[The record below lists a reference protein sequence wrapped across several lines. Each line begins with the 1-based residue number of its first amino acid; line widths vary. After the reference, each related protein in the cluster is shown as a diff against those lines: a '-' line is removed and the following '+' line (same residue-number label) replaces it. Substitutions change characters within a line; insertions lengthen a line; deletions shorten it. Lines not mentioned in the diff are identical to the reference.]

1 MRKRGRLGGWGNSL
15 AYMSPT
21 MKPTLN
27 RPGMGSSSSSHTSMS
42 ALVRKPPMMVM
53 NVQVFFAA

>member
-1 MRKRGRLGGWGNSL
+1 MRKRGRLGGWDNSL
-15 AYMSPT
+15 AHPSPT
-21 MKPTLN
+21 MQPTLN

-42 ALVRKPPMMVM
+42 APVRKPPMMVM